1 MTPTGIGTVSPPQS
15 AGSAGSIPSGA
26 AADAFAALLGAV
38 APQVAPAATEQR
50 ASAAE
55 TASLLQP
62 PTVEAEGSEIPP
74 ETTPETTDAETAPTP
89 VKTAVP
95 KTTAEVANAN
105 VGTGTPTEE
114 QETSGQLE
122 ADDIIAPDL
131 NDPAHQPLATGKGD
145 TDPAGR
151 SSEHEIAARDGDN
164 EAATGSK
171 TPELTAPDRALP
183 LQAAAAS
190 STPDTGNSDKAA
202 PVGNGDDDPVQV
214 VSSEN
219 RRVIAPTDTRPPPT
233 IAASPV
239 SGHESAPPE
248 NGKARVQPEQAQLA
262 LGTMD
267 DTPIASS
274 RSSHAEAPATLSVRS
289 ARFGEELGISIA
301 RHASQSADARS
312 EILTLRLDPP
322 EHGRIE
328 VKLTFEDGSP
338 LRASVLTSNLGT
350 LDLLRRESADLFRAL
365 GQAGLDANTQSFSFD
380 SRAQNGGQQQ
390 RSGDNSLFAAE
401 DGVMN
406 DFAASEEP
414 RYRSIRSAGTIN
426 LIT

>member
-1 MTPTGIGTVSPPQS
+1 MTPTGIGTVSPPPS
-15 AGSAGSIPSGA
+15 AVSASSIPSGA
-26 AADAFAALLGAV
+26 AAEAFAALLGAV
-38 APQVAPAATEQR
+38 APPVAPPVAPAASGQTGPT
-50 ASAAE
+50 AE
-55 TASLLQP
+55 TASLLP
-62 PTVEAEGSEIPP
+62 LPTAKAEGSGIP
-74 ETTPETTDAETAPTP
+74 PETTDAETAPTP
-89 VKTAVP
+89 VKTDAP
-95 KTTAEVANAN
+95 KTTAEVADAI
-105 VGTGTPTEE
+105 VETVTPAEE
-114 QETSGQLE
+114 QQTSGQLE

-131 NDPAHQPLATGKGD
+131 NDPAHEPLATGKGD

-164 EAATGSK
+164 EVATGSE

-183 LQAAAAS
+183 LHAVATP
-190 STPDTGNSDKAA
+190 STPDKGNSDKAA
-202 PVGNGDDDPVQV
+202 PVENGDDDPVKV
-214 VSSEN
+214 ATSEN
-219 RRVIAPTDTRPPPT
+219 RRAIVPTDTRLPPT

-239 SGHESAPPE
+239 SGHESAQPE
-248 NGKARVQPEQAQLA
+248 DGKARVLPEQAQPA
-262 LGTMD
+262 LGAMD
-267 DTPIASS
+267 DTPITSS
-274 RSSHAEAPATLSVRS
+274 RSSHIESAPALSVRS
-289 ARFGEELGISIA
+289 ARFGEELGIAIA
-301 RHASQSADARS
+301 RHASQSAEARS

-338 LRASVLTSNLGT
+338 LRASVLTSNPGT

-390 RSGDNSLFAAE
+390 RSSNDSLFTTE
-401 DGVMN
+401 DGVMD
-406 DFAASEEP
+406 DFAASEET